1 MDYLLTADPSLTS
14 CFSSSC
20 APALLVS
27 HVVLGSVQS
36 RAGASLQASLTTS
49 GCLPEKPLVSAEGTE
64 ALSPCCLSEKAAF
77 TPKLQAVNCES
88 RDLWRGEWQ
97 RCTVVASPPLLLLL
111 LASSRCPASATH
123 TGVDNMA
130 ATGRNLLLE
139 SGIKATDADRNLLS
153 NTHKVD
159 ANRKKRGLLSVRS
172 HAARGFKPP
181 LLQEMLIYSIKR
193 SNEVVS
199 ERREPSLCA
208 ERELAPVF

>member
-1 MDYLLTADPSLTS
+1 
-14 CFSSSC
+14 
-20 APALLVS
+20 
-27 HVVLGSVQS
+27 
-36 RAGASLQASLTTS
+36 
-49 GCLPEKPLVSAEGTE
+49 
-64 ALSPCCLSEKAAF
+64 
-77 TPKLQAVNCES
+77 
-88 RDLWRGEWQ
+88 
-97 RCTVVASPPLLLLL
+97 
-111 LASSRCPASATH
+111 
-123 TGVDNMA
+123 MA

-159 ANRKKRGLLSVRS
+159 ANRKKRGLLSARS
-172 HAARGFKPP
+172 HAARGFKPL